1 MRKLTILA
9 AAAASV
15 AAMGLAPATAAAK
28 RCAETVEFNLH
39 VVSASGMSC
48 NRGAREIEGY
58 EGPITRRFETPH
70 NFKCKRVDGDRLSG
84 KWRCRKDDKR
94 FKFTF
99 GD

>member
-1 MRKLTILA
+1 MKNLTILA
-9 AAAASV
+9 AVTATV
-15 AAMGLAPATAAAK
+15 AVTGLAPATAAAK
-28 RCAETVEFNLH
+28 TCAETVEFNLH

-48 NRGAREIEGY
+48 NRAAREIEGY

-70 NFKCKRVDGDRLSG
+70 NFSCKRVDGDRLSG
-84 KWRCRKDDKR
+84 KWRCRKDGKR